1 MRRGLEKAGIH
12 CVEEERDAGTVVDC
26 FVDEP
31 LSKVGIIISN
41 LSVRWANLL
50 LDEVAAQLLG
60 SEDLQQKHQ
69 GEDCLAAFQEVVGL
83 AHLACDRRLVSVVGH
98 LHALKL

>member
-12 CVEEERDAGTVVDC
+12 CVEVERDAGTVVDC

-31 LSKVGIIISN
+31 LSKELGF